1 MRRLALFSTLSAM
14 VALCACSASPKVSS
28 ESAAGANF
36 ASYKTFTFISQ
47 TPAGGNPVAV
57 GRIQQNVG
65 SALAAKGY
73 TQGQPGDLTVV
84 TTVGA
89 QDRTQIDTW
98 GYWGMRADVY
108 QYTEGKLAVDV
119 FDTKTRKALW
129 HGQATETIDP
139 NKPDPAAINA
149 AVTSV
154 MASFPAR
161 S

>member
-1 MRRLALFSTLSAM
+1 MRRLTLFSTFFAIITLA
-14 VALCACSASPKVSS
+14 ACSSSPKVST
-28 ESAAGANF
+28 ESAPGANF
-36 ASYKTFTFISQ
+36 SGYKTFTFVSQ
-47 TPAGGNPVAV
+47 MPAGGNPVAV
-57 GRIQQNVG
+57 ERIQQNVG
-65 SALAAKGY
+65 SALAGKGY
-73 TQGQPGDLTVV
+73 TKGQPGDLTVV

-89 QDRTQIDTW
+89 QDRTQINTW

-119 FDTKTRKALW
+119 FDTKTKQALW

-149 AVTSV
+149 AVASV
-154 MASFPAR
+154 MASFPAH